1 MNRFR
6 FRLEVLLD
14 LRKKKEEKIKLA
26 LAEKNNQILN
36 AGKQVTELHD
46 ALKALQEN
54 EKISRSEHLDP
65 VMLRYSISY
74 RYVLKKKL
82 TDAIRQADD
91 LKADAFRIQK
101 ELVIATQKRK
111 AVEIVKEKRLIEWK
125 RKNHIVEQNFND
137 DISQQSF
144 IRNKS

>member
-26 LAEKNNQILN
+26 LAEKNNQILS
-36 AGKQVTELHD
+36 AEKQVTELHD
-46 ALKALQEN
+46 ALKTLQES
-54 EKISRSEHLDP
+54 EKTSRSEHLDP
-65 VMLRYSISY
+65 VLLRYSISY

-82 TDAIRQADD
+82 TDAIRGVDD
-91 LKADAFRIQK
+91 LKAEAFRIQK
-101 ELVIATQKRK
+101 ELVVATQKRK
-111 AVEIVKEKRLIEWK
+111 AVEIVKERRLGEWK

-137 DISQQSF
+137 DISQQAF

>member
-26 LAEKNNQILN
+26 LAEKNNQILSAQKLVN
-36 AGKQVTELHD
+36 ELHD
-46 ALKALQEN
+46 GLKAFQEN
-54 EKISRSEHLDP
+54 EKTSRREHLDP
-65 VMLRYSISY
+65 VMLRYSITY
-74 RYVLKKKL
+74 RYALKKKL
-82 TDAIRQADD
+82 TDAIRQVDD
-91 LKADAFRIQK
+91 LKAEAFRIQK

-137 DISQQSF
+137 DISQQAF

>member
-26 LAEKNNQILN
+26 LAEKNNQILS

-46 ALKALQEN
+46 ALKALQES
-54 EKISRSEHLDP
+54 EKTSRSEHLDP
-65 VMLRYSISY
+65 VLLRYSISY
-74 RYVLKKKL
+74 RYILKKRL
-82 TDAIRQADD
+82 TDAIRQVDD
-91 LKADAFRIQK
+91 LKAEASRIQK

-111 AVEIVKEKRLIEWK
+111 AVEIVKERRLVEWK

-137 DISQQSF
+137 DISQQAY
-144 IRNKS
+144 IRKKS

>member
-26 LAEKNNQILN
+26 LAEKNSEILS
-36 AGKQVTELHD
+36 AGKKVTELHD
-46 ALKALQEN
+46 ALKELQEN
-54 EKISRSEHLDP
+54 EKTSRREHLDP
-65 VMLRYSISY
+65 VLLRYSITY
-74 RYVLKKKL
+74 RYALKKNL
-82 TDAIRQADD
+82 ADAIRRVDD
-91 LKADAFRIQK
+91 LTADAFSIQK
-101 ELVIATQKRK
+101 ELIVATQKRK
-111 AVEIVKEKRLIEWK
+111 AVEIVKEKRLNEWK
-125 RKNHIVEQNFND
+125 RKNHIVEQKFND